1 MRFRHGFRLKIMVLT
16 TLLCG
21 LVLGSF
27 GFVVWDHIHRSGQ
40 KRLDREIENIANHHL
55 DFLVSRGHHPPS
67 PFPASFFG
75 EEFRDLSLW
84 VRHDD
89 GRTLHR
95 THAWPEALVAED
107 LPVVGPTGERGPPP
121 RPREMHRRPRHRR
134 PIVAR
139 TVHRGGGSWRLGA
152 VRDGPVSL
160 TVCLDL
166 RRYREMLHRT
176 RAVFLLAL
184 PLALL
189 VAATGGWWLAH
200 RALRPVA
207 AVTRAAEQISASELS
222 RRIPE
227 MGADAEFHRLV
238 QVFNRMLAR
247 LERSFEQAA
256 RFTVDASHEL
266 RTPLTIMQG
275 ELEAALRD
283 VPGDSEAE
291 RALTTQLEEV
301 HRLKSLVRRLLLL
314 TRADRGALL
323 TRQEPVDL
331 TALVRGSLEDAAV
344 LGPKLAIEG
353 RVEPDVAV
361 EGDEDL
367 LRQAVQNLVSNAVKH
382 NVAQGSVEILLET
395 DGERA
400 SIVVTNTGPAIDDED
415 RERIFDRFYR
425 CDPSRTRGVDGAG
438 LGLSLAREIARAHG
452 GDLVYEG
459 RRDGRNRFALRLPRA

>member
-1 MRFRHGFRLKIMVLT
+1 
-16 TLLCG
+16 
-21 LVLGSF
+21 
-27 GFVVWDHIHRSGQ
+27 
-40 KRLDREIENIANHHL
+40 
-55 DFLVSRGHHPPS
+55 
-67 PFPASFFG
+67 
-75 EEFRDLSLW
+75 
-84 VRHDD
+84 
-89 GRTLHR
+89 
-95 THAWPEALVAED
+95 
-107 LPVVGPTGERGPPP
+107 
-121 RPREMHRRPRHRR
+121 
-134 PIVAR
+134 
-139 TVHRGGGSWRLGA
+139 
-152 VRDGPVSL
+152 
-160 TVCLDL
+160 
-166 RRYREMLHRT
+166 
-176 RAVFLLAL
+176 
-184 PLALL
+184 
-189 VAATGGWWLAH
+189 
-200 RALRPVA
+200 
-207 AVTRAAEQISASELS
+207 
-222 RRIPE
+222 
-227 MGADAEFHRLV
+227 
-238 QVFNRMLAR
+238 
-247 LERSFEQAA
+247 
-256 RFTVDASHEL
+256 
-266 RTPLTIMQG
+266 MQG